1 MGTEEEVGFWKPQT
15 MRYCQEENVQMALSK
30 SAISSPLENL
40 FSAGALSGDWFQLQA
55 SQGARDCKVKYRIGG
70 SDANP
75 NSYFESVC
83 GSGETNK
90 PTFKGTQPG
99 NSISSM
105 SSEVFGRKSRAVDK
119 LLPLVAYAVGLP
131 LNNFPFHKSAA
142 DTVASS
148 HEEEEPFGSM
158 EEMEAQTIGNLL
170 PDEADLFSG
179 AINGLEYN
187 CDAKGGDDA
196 DDFDLFSS
204 VGGMELELDGMSCAG
219 QTDSNFTSEVSGGW
233 GSSNGSL
240 SGTHPY
246 GETPS
251 RTLLVRNLS
260 SQVEDSELMVLFKPY
275 GDVRNLHTACKHRG
289 FAVISYFDIRAA
301 TNAMRALQ
309 TKQLGH
315 RKLDIHYSIPKD
327 NPLEKDISQ
336 GTVVVFGLNT
346 SFSDDDLHR
355 IFGIYGEIKEIR
367 EVPLKFYHKCIEFYD
382 VRAAEAACR
391 ALNKCN
397 VAGKPAGSFM
407 QSCSELEQDKVGL
420 SIGSNDITPSEST
433 RHVTLSTLTEKVLSH
448 GSFSGLNSLPSPL
461 SVGSSGSHYGLQKP
475 CHSMDQLKFSSKCI
489 PSSLP
494 HSFPDSQDNFKI
506 SLSRNFP
513 STVAN
518 MAGDIGSKLSGRI
531 DGRHTSMVVSNG
543 QRVELN
549 GGVSGSSGNATCPV
563 HRHHWSNSNLFQ
575 HHPSSPI
582 AWPSSPLFSSHV
594 NAPFAPQLPAFS
606 GMPPELLKN
615 TFSPP
620 HHLHGGSAPSSSPS
634 LLDRRHIYTG
644 ESPEDLAFGLGSLG
658 GVGFRGSSPL
668 HPLGR
673 ASHVVSRSVET
684 WVQKSKVDA
693 LHSPHQTPGKNTV
706 TPLPTSFG
714 YPYACGRN
722 LSHRRNQGGSSHP
735 DKKQFELDTERILH
749 AEDRRTTLMI
759 KNIPNKY
766 TSKMLLTTIDEHCRG
781 TYDFIYLPIDFK
793 NKCNVGYAFINMIDP
808 LQIIPFFKAFN
819 GKKWE
824 KFNSEKVAALAYA
837 RIQGKSALVAHF
849 QNSSLMNED
858 KRCRPILFCT
868 DGPNAGEQEP
878 FPVGTNIRLKAGKA
892 RSSVIEEIDLQRSP
906 SSSVSG
912 EDSPNRSDS
921 SGSMKESY

>member
-1 MGTEEEVGFWKPQT
+1 

-40 FSAGALSGDWFQLQA
+40 FSAGALSGDWLQLQP
-55 SQGARDCKVKYRIGG
+55 SQGAGDCKVKYRIGG

-75 NSYFESVC
+75 NLYFESVC

-99 NSISSM
+99 NNISM
-105 SSEVFGRKSRAVDK
+105 
-119 LLPLVAYAVGLP
+119 GLS

-179 AINGLEYN
+179 AIDGLEYN
-187 CDAKGGDDA
+187 CDAKGCDDA
-196 DDFDLFSS
+196 EDFDLFSS

-219 QTDSNFTSEVSGGW
+219 QTDSNFTSEVSDGW

-240 SGTHPY
+240 SGTHPF

-275 GDVRNLHTACKHRG
+275 GDIRNLHTACKHRG

-301 TNAMRALQ
+301 MNAMRALQ

-315 RKLDIHYSIPKD
+315 RKLDINYSIPK
-327 NPLEKDISQ
+327 I
-336 GTVVVFGLNT
+336 
-346 SFSDDDLHR
+346 H
-355 IFGIYGEIKEIR
+355 
-367 EVPLKFYHKCIEFYD
+367 EVPLKFYHKSIEFYD

-397 VAGKPAGSFM
+397 VAGKPAGRQCLM
-407 QSCSELEQDKVGL
+407 QSCSELEQDEVGL

-433 RHVTLSTLTEKVLSH
+433 PTFSLGGRPFGCFHNGFVHGLTCAGHATLSTLTENVLSH

-461 SVGSSGSHYGLQKP
+461 SVESSGSHYGLHKP
-475 CHSMDQLKFSSKCI
+475 CHSMDQLKFCSKCI

-506 SLSRNFP
+506 SLPRNCP

-518 MAGDIGSKLSGRI
+518 MAGNIGSKLSGRI
-531 DGRHTSMVVSNG
+531 NGRHTSMVVSNG

-563 HRHHWSNSNLFQ
+563 HRHHWSNSNPFQ
-575 HHPSSPI
+575 RHPSSPM

-658 GVGFRGSSPL
+658 SVGFRGSSPL

-693 LHSPHQTPGKNTV
+693 LHSPHQMPGKNTV

-714 YPYACGRN
+714 YPYACGRS

-759 KNIPNKY
+759 KNIPNK
-766 TSKMLLTTIDEHCRG
+766 TIPCGFGRFVWASCSIQGEISIGVKLFCHAISANSRSGLSNFYINMCL
-781 TYDFIYLPIDFK
+781 YMQ

-808 LQIIPFFKAFN
+808 LQIIPFYKAFN

-892 RSSVIEEIDLQRSP
+892 RGSVIEEIDLQGSP